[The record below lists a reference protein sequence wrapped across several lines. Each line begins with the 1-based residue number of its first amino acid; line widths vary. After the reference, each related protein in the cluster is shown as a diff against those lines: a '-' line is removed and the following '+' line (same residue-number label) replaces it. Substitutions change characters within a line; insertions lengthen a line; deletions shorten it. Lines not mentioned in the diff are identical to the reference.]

1 LTAEHGANNGAT
13 NIFENLFRQ
22 HETDIITNLIFEIL
36 SCILSCFLGFSA
48 NSFLR
53 FHFVFQKEFFS
64 EHFRTVQLGI
74 LLKMCKHFSDNS
86 SQVVLKQ
93 LNNSAKN

>member
-22 HETDIITNLIFEIL
+22 HETNIITNLIFEIL

-48 NSFLR
+48 NSFLC
-53 FHFVFQKEFFS
+53 FHFVFQKTAPFK
-64 EHFRTVQLGI
+64 TLLTTIYQVIGKICI
-74 LLKMCKHFSDNS
+74 LKIVENS
-86 SQVVLKQ
+86 TKQ
-93 LNNSAKN
+93 PR